1 MRLGHDGKPTFTD
14 NPDWPKDQRASR
26 QKWEYRRKLLNN
38 WNRYHRAPVNSPG
51 NNGD

>member
-1 MRLGHDGKPTFTD
+1 MRFGASGEPVFTD
-14 NPDWPKDQRASR
+14 NPDWPKYQRASR